1 MATTSQGTDVCG
13 SAVFQL
19 AANCRGSCL
28 RNKRGVE
35 NGLSKHKD
43 EAKQGT
49 QGIALCLEKEKRK
62 ETKEDLERK
71 SKKNIGYE
79 YVKGAASG
87 GLVDSWAPK
96 RAGGPSNDGSSRRLV
111 RSVRRAEAR
120 STDSQLHSCYLS
132 LEPNRGDDETR
143 KPFQLGRS
151 GSSVSLPSAL

>member
-1 MATTSQGTDVCG
+1 MG
-13 SAVFQL
+13 SASTRTKP
-19 AANCRGSCL
+19 N
-28 RNKRGVE
+28 
-35 NGLSKHKD
+35 
-43 EAKQGT
+43 QGT
-49 QGIALCLEKEKRK
+49 QGTALYLEKEKRK

-71 SKKNIGYE
+71 RKKNIGYE
-79 YVKGAASG
+79 YVKGASSG